1 MFLRDDAL
9 ILLLFTEALTLKRAE
24 LENFEGLNAYQKLKR
39 KELINTVKTNRM
51 TLDALVGRLLAK
63 NPLQND
69 MIISC
74 HCAMLL
80 RSPSYCHL

>member
-1 MFLRDDAL
+1 MLLRDDAL
-9 ILLLFTEALTLKRAE
+9 ILLLFTEALTLKQAE
-24 LENFEGLNAYQKLKR
+24 LENFKGLNPYQKLKR

-69 MIISC
+69 MIIYC

-80 RSPSYCHL
+80 RSPIYCHL